1 MPQISLKMLK
11 CEVVCHP
18 ANNIFYQ
25 RLREDGERNQL
36 KNESYH
42 TVWCYK
48 RHKYK
53 ELWERRGQCDTALW
67 GGGQRSPDRWLA
79 LHQGLRELERNP
91 ASVNA
96 QPCQREWSSQ
106 TVGSCP
112 PPSQTLLFKLWEPAR
127 ALSGVRSP
135 GRLAAPFKSHRV

>member
-1 MPQISLKMLK
+1 MLK
-11 CEVVCHP
+11 YEVVCHP
-18 ANNIFYQ
+18 VNHIFYQ
-25 RLREDGERNQL
+25 SVREDGERNHL
-36 KNESYH
+36 KNKSYH

-53 ELWERRGQCDTALW
+53 ELWESEDSVTRVALW

-79 LHQGLRELERNP
+79 LHQGLGELERNP

-112 PPSQTLLFKLWEPAR
+112 TSQALLSKLWEAAK
-127 ALSGVRSP
+127 ALSGVRSL
-135 GRLAAPFKSHRV
+135 GCLAAPFKRHRV